1 MHEIKKKKKKKK
13 TKYVAIKHTRPTE
26 ETKNGQISEKKRDI
40 QRKGG
45 SVEEIHCY
53 SRPYS

>member
-1 MHEIKKKKKKKK
+1 MSRLNTLDQQKK
-13 TKYVAIKHTRPTE
+13 R
-26 ETKNGQISEKKRDI
+26 NGQISEKKRDI
-40 QRKGG
+40 HRKGG